1 VVRYI
6 GADAALA
13 SAVQQELNELQRER
27 QEQLK
32 LARLATATRRM
43 LRESKQS
50 LALLLDE
57 NGYAFHGY
65 EIRRL
70 NRRIKSEQSA
80 SGGVGTIANQ
90 SSEKREGKDDGNG
103 NEPSGTTDT
112 DRQGSR

>member
-1 VVRYI
+1 MVRYI

-13 SAVQQELNELQRER
+13 SAVQQELSELQRER

-32 LARLATATRRM
+32 LARLAAATRRM
-43 LRESKQS
+43 LRESKKS
-50 LALLLDE
+50 LALLLHE

-90 SSEKREGKDDGNG
+90 SSEKREGTDDGNR
-103 NEPSGTTDT
+103 NEPSGTADT
-112 DRQGSR
+112 DRQRSR